1 MPQQN
6 NEDPSQ
12 PAPAM
17 GFSALSGELS
27 EAEIGG
33 FLSFLF
39 GHVAHRPDVLL
50 LLETAAAV
58 RFLQTLAR
66 KGVPA
71 ELIGRQRGTADDTRS
86 DDSEKTL
93 EGRRLLQSLAKVIW
107 ADLFNYGDF
116 RGCGRQKATAFLQ
129 KHSKTYLVSLD
140 VKRAFEV
147 MEELAIPAD
156 TGQPFR
162 PPHLKSLTMSAQG
175 QGNPRLGDDVSER
188 IYTAYH
194 ALKRARVKKIR
205 PRIAEALSQEGVSG
219 GRRRSKARGWD
230 WSGVHDRI
238 KRYDRGLRQRFEK
251 EAGKNNVAEKVREW
265 REHLVYRWVS
275 QFQSQQQLSGNPAPR
290 DAKGSAS
297 GKPASSGI

>member
-58 RFLQTLAR
+58 RFLQILAW

-93 EGRRLLQSLAKVIW
+93 EGRRLLQRLAKVIW
-107 ADLFNYGDF
+107 ADLFEYGDF
-116 RGCGRQKATAFLQ
+116 RGCGKLKAKAFLRR
-129 KHSKTYLVSLD
+129 HSKTYLVSLD
-140 VKRAFEV
+140 VTRAIKEKGGV
-147 MEELAIPAD
+147 GMRTSSPIDDYISRDELARQLGKSVRTLDRWYTMRIGPPRTKVGKSVLYRKASVAKWLEQHEEPALRSF
-156 TGQPFR
+156 T
-162 PPHLKSLTMSAQG
+162 AQ
-175 QGNPRLGDDVSER
+175 
-188 IYTAYH
+188 
-194 ALKRARVKKIR
+194 
-205 PRIAEALSQEGVSG
+205 
-219 GRRRSKARGWD
+219 
-230 WSGVHDRI
+230 
-238 KRYDRGLRQRFEK
+238 
-251 EAGKNNVAEKVREW
+251 
-265 REHLVYRWVS
+265 
-275 QFQSQQQLSGNPAPR
+275 
-290 DAKGSAS
+290 
-297 GKPASSGI
+297 